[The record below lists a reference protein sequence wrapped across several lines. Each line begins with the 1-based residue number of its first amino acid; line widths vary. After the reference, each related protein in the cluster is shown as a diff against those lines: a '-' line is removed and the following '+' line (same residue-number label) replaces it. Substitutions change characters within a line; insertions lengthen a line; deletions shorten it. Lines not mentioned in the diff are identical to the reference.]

1 MLVSIVASAVSSRL
15 GAPLLLVFLIL
26 GMLAGEDGPGGLY
39 FDDIYTA
46 QLVGSIALAII
57 IFDGGLRTRK
67 EVFRV
72 ALWPAVS
79 LATLGVIFTA
89 AVVGAIA
96 TWLLDLNWMQ
106 GLLLGAIIGSTDAA
120 AVFSLLHTA
129 GTELKQRVASTLE
142 IESASNDPMAI
153 FLTMALVSV
162 LAAGGT
168 SLTPGVIAD
177 FIGQFSI
184 GAVVGWLGGRSLGA

>member
-1 MLVSIVASAVSSRL
+1 
-15 GAPLLLVFLIL
+15 
-26 GMLAGEDGPGGLY
+26 MLAGEDGPGGLP
-39 FDDIYTA
+39 FDDVDTA

-57 IFDGGLRTRK
+57 IFDGGLRTRR

-72 ALWPAVS
+72 ALWPSIS
-79 LATLGVIFTA
+79 LATVGVVVTA

-96 TWLLDLNWMQ
+96 TWLLDLHWIQ
-106 GLLLGAIIGSTDAA
+106 GLLIGAIIGSTDAA
-120 AVFSLLHTA
+120 AVFSLLRNA
-129 GTELKQRVASTLE
+129 GTELKQRVGSTLE

-168 SLTPGVIAD
+168 SLTPGIVVE
-177 FIGQFSI
+177 FLKQFGI
-184 GAVVGWLGGRSLGA
+184 GAAIGWAGGK